1 MADRRDF
8 PFEQNVESLPYSIEA
23 EQAVIGAI
31 IADSRVIDDVA
42 GILVPEYFYNGQNL
56 QIFKEILLLSALGKP
71 IDFVTVLNAVITSSI
86 FEKEEDAKVYLY
98 SITQSVPTIS
108 NVATYAKI
116 VYDKYLLRSVIRIC
130 REVTDNAV
138 TAGENAAQILDYAEQ
153 KLYEIRAGRDNSEM
167 WRIDSVLFDVIDRLN
182 KMSGPDAYKYRGIPT
197 GFGYLDKV
205 LTGLNKSDLIIL
217 AARPGVGKTSLALNI
232 ATNIARKTDYAVAM
246 FSLEMSKQQLAQRI
260 ISNVSGVSSYAFRTG
275 EVSSEEW
282 VTIAEGMSILTGTGI
297 YLDDTSGISVSEI
310 KSKARRLKNL
320 GL

>member
-1 MADRRDF
+1 
-8 PFEQNVESLPYSIEA
+8 
-23 EQAVIGAI
+23 
-31 IADSRVIDDVA
+31 
-42 GILVPEYFYNGQNL
+42 
-56 QIFKEILLLSALGKP
+56 
-71 IDFVTVLNAVITSSI
+71 
-86 FEKEEDAKVYLY
+86 
-98 SITQSVPTIS
+98 
-108 NVATYAKI
+108 
-116 VYDKYLLRSVIRIC
+116 
-130 REVTDNAV
+130 
-138 TAGENAAQILDYAEQ
+138 QILDYAEQ

-320 GL
+320 GLIVVDYLQLMGGSGRRDSRVNEIADITRSFKILAKDLNVPVIVLSQLSRSNEKEAKPRRPRLSDLRDSGSIEQDADIVIFLHRDHVESDDEENSTESKQVTLMVAKNRHGETANMMLGWDGEHTRFSSLEYRDEQ